1 MTLSPEQAKQIIKEL
16 DLTGVG
22 FAELMGRKRNYV
34 SDFNIDGVPK
44 NIAIILTL
52 AKELKALKAN
62 PVDIIKNLNN
72 HGKTLDNEND

>member
-16 DLTGVG
+16 GLTGLE

-34 SDFNIDGVPK
+34 SDFNKDGVPK

-52 AKELKALKAN
+52 SKELKALGTN

-72 HGKTLDNEND
+72 HGKTIDSEE

>member
-1 MTLSPEQAKQIIKEL
+1 LSPEQAKQIIKEL
-16 DLTGVG
+16 GLTGLE

-34 SDFNIDGVPK
+34 SDFNKDGVPK

-52 AKELKALKAN
+52 SKELKALGTN

-72 HGKTLDNEND
+72 HGKTIDSEE